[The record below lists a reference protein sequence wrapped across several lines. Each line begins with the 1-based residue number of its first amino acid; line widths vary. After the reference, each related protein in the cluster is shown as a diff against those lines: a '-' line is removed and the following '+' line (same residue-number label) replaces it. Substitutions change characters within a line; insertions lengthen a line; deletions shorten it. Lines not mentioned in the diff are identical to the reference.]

1 MLKKD
6 FAVIAVRLLALYII
20 MMTVYLL
27 PSYLAMI
34 GSKISMD
41 PMVRVALLTSVII
54 PPLVMLEIG

>member
-20 MMTVYLL
+20 MMTVYSL
-27 PSYLAMI
+27 PAYLGI
-34 GSKISMD
+34 VGTNFSRD
-41 PMVRVALLTSVII
+41 PMGKVALLTSVII